1 LEAAKNKGLTFAW
14 QIELE
19 ARTAMS
25 RLKKKKKIKWGGKF
39 SSYDKSSISMAYIAY
54 SLSKRDAI

>member
-25 RLKKKKKIKWGGKF
+25 RLKKKKKSNGEENSPHMINPV
-39 SSYDKSSISMAYIAY
+39 
-54 SLSKRDAI
+54 